1 MDMEIISSY
10 SRAQAIEDGVLVD
23 ASSMAREAGFTFP
36 VAITDTVWS
45 LYVKVPDGV
54 FGQDEQ
60 GRLWDILNVLR
71 FDIARRKNEE
81 ENDII
86 LFTVLVKNDNSQP
99 KTVKLKAVCG
109 PGDDPKPVITIMLP
123 EED

>member
-1 MDMEIISSY
+1 MEIISSY

>member
-23 ASSMAREAGFTFP
+23 ASIMAREAGFKFP
-36 VAITDTVWS
+36 VAITDTVWA
-45 LYVKVPDGV
+45 LYVKAPDGI
-54 FGQDEQ
+54 FDQDEK

-71 FDIARRKNEE
+71 YEIARRKNEE

-86 LFTVLVKNDNSQP
+86 LFTVLVKNDNSRP
-99 KTVKLKAVCG
+99 RPFKLKAICG
-109 PGDDPKPVITIMLP
+109 PGDDPRPVITIMLP
-123 EED
+123 DED